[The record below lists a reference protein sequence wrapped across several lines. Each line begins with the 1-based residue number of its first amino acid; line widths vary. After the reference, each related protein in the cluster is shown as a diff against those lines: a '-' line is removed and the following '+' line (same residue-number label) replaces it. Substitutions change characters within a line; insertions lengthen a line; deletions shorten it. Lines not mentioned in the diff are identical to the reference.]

1 MPTHNLHVYEHIRV
15 YTYRY
20 RYSCVHL
27 SNKKKKVQQYF
38 GFEMFLFVG
47 FDRGVSPY
55 DRTNTVY
62 VEEKRGW
69 SGSAVLR
76 SQNYF
81 VGDQHETLIQH
92 VEDFEIQDEYMF
104 VTKKPVGFPCRGSN
118 PVGTHPSWVN
128 SLHTH
133 VLICGHRH
141 RVACLQTST

>member
-1 MPTHNLHVYEHIRV
+1 MYMNTYVYIPIGTDIHVYIYQKE
-15 YTYRY
+15 
-20 RYSCVHL
+20 
-27 SNKKKKVQQYF
+27 KKKVQQYF
-38 GFEMFLFVG
+38 GFEMFLVVG

-118 PVGTHPSWVN
+118 PVGTHPYR
-128 SLHTH
+128 LTH
-133 VLICGHRH
+133 SMPISSFEDIAIGLL
-141 RVACLQTST
+141 ACRPQYMHVVS